1 VFQDEPNRCAKRQN
15 GARGE
20 EQDDMTKAMLEC
32 PSGTS
37 PLRCT
42 GGRYGGRYGTEFG
55 DGAAAAAGR
64 RYPGYPGLLVT
75 GRGPLYSE
83 VAPMVHDR
91 APVEGPQSVWA
102 GNARNRDAPK
112 M

>member
-1 VFQDEPNRCAKRQN
+1 
-15 GARGE
+15 
-20 EQDDMTKAMLEC
+20 MTKVMPVC
-32 PSGTS
+32 PSRTS

-83 VAPMVHDR
+83 VALMVHDR
-91 APVEGPQSVWA
+91 APVEGLQSVWA
-102 GNARNRDAPK
+102 GNARYRDVPRL
-112 M
+112 